1 MDGIRIK
8 LRYLNASTSAL
19 ATMLGTFLWF
29 SLYPCSAGTIAFDA
43 TASLEGSGNAVKGTL
58 SLTLNSTESIYE
70 VSLFGTGIG
79 DRTSIGSVPLW
90 EQHAAK
96 NFQLDLPSP
105 HRWPGKYHLLVDL
118 RFRDQGGGLLNA
130 ALALDYE
137 VRDPGVDASPR
148 VIISGDQLIWSLGP
162 VPPESATL
170 TAATPHFGEWTFTPW
185 FSDTTHLPLK
195 IRSNIKLRSNWIYP
209 QTARLDW
216 IENDVHGSSAI
227 TWPMVTDER
236 GHWRRTIDQDNPPNA
251 QSKPL
256 SVNAQSTLTATPA
269 RLLGEVTLT
278 FTDSDAISDVEVSVL
293 AQGIQTVATARPV
306 WKPNEP
312 LPVRFDVVS
321 PHRFPGLYHLLMPI
335 RYSDEQQH
343 RYDAV
348 VAIGYRVNRAGEQAA
363 APNVAIGKNQL
374 TWQLGGRDPATVL
387 LTLTTS
393 PAWRS
398 QPLHI
403 PASSSTFALV
413 SDGDAAV
420 VPNWTYPQLAR
431 LDWHADGLHYSRILN
446 WTMQT
451 TDTGDWFVRGESTPG
466 AKDDTVDEA
475 RPWWRQSMLLW
486 IGAAGLVLAA
496 LVQSARQVR
505 MKRKQSIGS
514 NEVNPP
520 HERPADAGP
529 HD

>member
-1 MDGIRIK
+1 MDGMHIK
-8 LRYLNASTSAL
+8 RRYLNPSTSA
-19 ATMLGTFLWF
+19 FLTILCAVFWCLSF
-29 SLYPCSAGTIAFDA
+29 PCKAGTIAFDA

-70 VSLFGTGIG
+70 VSLFGTGTG
-79 DRTSIGSVPLW
+79 DRTSIGSLPLW

-137 VRDPGVDASPR
+137 VRDPGIDASPR
-148 VIISGDQLIWSLGP
+148 VIISGDQLTWSLGS
-162 VPPESATL
+162 VPPESANL

-185 FSDTTHLPLK
+185 LSDTTHLPLK
-195 IRSNIKLRSNWIYP
+195 IRSNIKLRPSWIYP

-227 TWPMVTDER
+227 TWPFVTDER
-236 GHWRRTIDQDNPPNA
+236 GHWRRTIDQSNPPNA

-256 SVNAQSTLTATPA
+256 SVSAQSTLTATPA
-269 RLLGEVTLT
+269 RLMGDVTLT
-278 FTDSDAISDVEVSVL
+278 FTESEAISDVEIAVI
-293 AQGIQTVATARPV
+293 AQGTQTLATARPV

-321 PHRFPGLYHLLMPI
+321 PHNFPGVYYVLMPI

-348 VAIGYRVNRAGEQAA
+348 VAIGYRVNRAGNQAA
-363 APNVAIGKNQL
+363 APDVVIGKHQL
-374 TWQLGGRDPATVL
+374 TWQLGARDPATVS
-387 LTLTTS
+387 LTMTSS

-403 PASSSTFALV
+403 PASSNTFALV
-413 SDGDAAV
+413 PDNESTV

-431 LDWHADGLHYSRILN
+431 LDWHADGLHFSRILN

-451 TDTGDWFVRGESTPG
+451 TDTGDWLVRGESIPG
-466 AKDDTVDEA
+466 ANNDTSVET

-486 IGAAGLVLAA
+486 ITAAGLVLAA
-496 LVQSARQVR
+496 LVQSTRQAR
-505 MKRKQSIGS
+505 MKRTRQI
-514 NEVNPP
+514 PP
-520 HERPADAGP
+520 STANLPDERSTDAGP